1 METQRRNRQ
10 LLFGKAENTRNNNSG
25 SSDRNQAEQLFEQ
38 ENNQAWEQL
47 HGKVGSLK
55 DIALQIGEEV
65 NSQNAAHLNQLS
77 RHRHKMRIPLRR
89 SKGNTD
95 PADADRKNGLEKW
108 EKQLLLS
115 GPNSSTLRH
124 QQDPRT
130 TRSVED
136 KAHPLAK
143 EQRTRAQ
150 MTAIASYNLPLVF
163 A

>member
-65 NSQNAAHLNQLS
+65 NSQNQFLNN
-77 RHRHKMRIPLRR
+77 MR
-89 SKGNTD
+89 SSFD
-95 PADADRKNGLEKW
+95 SVE
-108 EKQLLLS
+108 ELLS
-115 GPNSSTLRH
+115 GTLHRLQRLVSERTGRH
-124 QQDPRT
+124 MCYLIVFIFIFFLFVYLFL
-130 TRSVED
+130 RS
-136 KAHPLAK
+136 
-143 EQRTRAQ
+143 
-150 MTAIASYNLPLVF
+150 
-163 A
+163 